1 MLMTARQVALLAKDN
16 LFDRLHDLLGTAGW
30 QALRTAEY
38 ETTQSLNERA
48 PIHAGM
54 IQFIDGKKSEL
65 SKVEALT
72 ANKNGMAWI
81 ALMPPELL
89 SNQSVC
95 RLIKTRF
102 YDFHTLPVDPTR
114 LLSSLGHAHGMGQ
127 LHGSGNGSA
136 DESGQYGMIGS
147 SEAMRKLYLSIDK
160 AGNANDAPVL
170 IGGES
175 GTGKEMV
182 AHAIH
187 QLSSRRGAPFVAVN
201 CAALPAN
208 LIQSELFGHEKG
220 AFTGASQRKIGRLEA
235 ADGGTIFLDEIG
247 DLPLDLQV
255 NLLRVLQE
263 KAIERLGSSQEIHL
277 NVRVIAA
284 THVDLA
290 NAVKQGRIREDLY
303 YRLNVLG
310 LTVPPLRERDGDT
323 ELLAIHYFKKFS
335 KESPSIAL
343 GFSDQSLQAMGTYSW
358 PGNVRELINRVRQ
371 AVIMS
376 ESRLLTPANLGLE
389 KRTSCDMTL
398 TLEQA
403 RIRAEDEIIRST
415 LRRSHNNVTE
425 AARQL
430 GVSRATLYRL
440 MEQKR
445 IQHEVS
451 EAQSMRG

>member
-16 LFDRLHDLLGTAGW
+16 LFDRLNGLLSTAGW
-30 QALRTAEY
+30 QALRTSEF
-38 ETTQSLNERA
+38 ESTQPLHER
-48 PIHAGM
+48 PPVHAGL

-72 ANKNGMAWI
+72 AGKDGMAWI
-81 ALMPPELL
+81 ALIPPELL

-95 RLIKTRF
+95 RLVKTRF
-102 YDFHTLPVDPTR
+102 YDYHTLPVDPNR
-114 LLSSLGHAHGMGQ
+114 LLSTLGHAYGMGQ
-127 LHGSGNGSA
+127 LHGSENGSA
-136 DESGQYGMIGS
+136 GESGQYGMIGS
-147 SEAMRKLYLSIDK
+147 SNAMRRLYLAIDK
-160 AGNANDAPVL
+160 AGKAKDAPVL

-182 AHAIH
+182 ARAIH
-187 QLSSRRGAPFVAVN
+187 QSSSRRSAPFVAVN

-263 KAIERLGSSQEIHL
+263 NAIERLGSSQEIRL

-284 THVDLA
+284 THVNMA
-290 NAVKQGRIREDLY
+290 NAVKEGRIREDLY

-310 LTVPPLRERDGDT
+310 LITPPLCERDSDI
-323 ELLAIHYFKKFS
+323 ELLAMHYFNKFS

-376 ESRLLTPANLGLE
+376 ESRLLTPASLGLE
-389 KRTSCDMTL
+389 KRTCCDKTM

-403 RIRAEDEIIRST
+403 RIHAEDDIIRST
-415 LRRSHNNVTE
+415 LRRSHNNITE

-440 MEQKR
+440 MQQKQIR
-445 IQHEVS
+445 HEAS
-451 EAQSMRG
+451 EAQSMHG

>member
-1 MLMTARQVALLAKDN
+1 MTARQVALLAKDN
-16 LFDRLHDLLGTAGW
+16 LFDRLHDLLSTAGW
-30 QALRTAEY
+30 HALRTAEY
-38 ETTQSLNERA
+38 EATQPLNEHA
-48 PIHAGM
+48 PVHAGM
-54 IQFIDGKKSEL
+54 IQFVDGKKSEL
-65 SKVEALT
+65 SKVESLT
-72 ANKNGMAWI
+72 AGKNGMAWI

-89 SNQSVC
+89 LNQSVC

-102 YDFHTLPVDPTR
+102 YDFHTLPVDPSR

-127 LHGSGNGSA
+127 LHGSESGSA

-147 SEAMRKLYLSIDK
+147 SSAMRKLYLAIDK

-182 AHAIH
+182 ARAIH
-187 QLSSRRGAPFVAVN
+187 QSSSRRGAPFVAVN

-208 LIQSELFGHEKG
+208 LIQSELFGYEKG
-220 AFTGASQRKIGRLEA
+220 AFTGATQRKTGRLEA
-235 ADGGTIFLDEIG
+235 ANGGTIFLDEIG

-277 NVRVIAA
+277 DVRVIAA
-284 THVDLA
+284 THVDMA
-290 NAVKQGRIREDLY
+290 NAVTQGRIREDLY

-310 LTVPPLRERDGDT
+310 LTTPPLRERDSDI
-323 ELLAIHYFKKFS
+323 ELLAMHYFKKFS
-335 KESPSIAL
+335 IESPSIAL
-343 GFSDQSLQAMGTYSW
+343 GFSDQALQAMGTYSW

-376 ESRLLTPANLGLE
+376 ECRLLTPANLGLE
-389 KRTSCDMTL
+389 KRTHCDKAM

-440 MEQKR
+440 IEHKK
-445 IQHEVS
+445 IQHEAS
-451 EAQSMRG
+451 EAQLMRG